1 MKTAAYQRVRSACWL
16 RPVRFLNQ
24 KSLWQRKLMKSEQA
38 NCSTRSW
45 PPNSR
50 RSFRRKPVSQR
61 DFRAAAIIVAAGSGE
76 RLGAQKPK
84 ALVELAGIPLVVRAV
99 RGIIDSHAARSL
111 VLTAPLTH
119 VEEDKRVLKA
129 EPGTRTADETC
140 V

>member
-1 MKTAAYQRVRSACWL
+1 MKTAAYQRARSACWL
-16 RPVRFLNQ
+16 RPVRFLSQ

-45 PPNSR
+45 PPNSH

-99 RGIIDSHAARSL
+99 RSEEHTSELQSRGHL
-111 VLTAPLTH
+111 V
-119 VEEDKRVLKA
+119 
-129 EPGTRTADETC
+129 C
-140 V
+140 